1 MSRKIIAISVLML
14 VLLSMNVI
22 KTSRSE
28 EIHEGNAY
36 VGKMWLEILDTSN
49 VNGSC
54 YNSIVIGHVR
64 AKNDWIVY
72 SNESKVIANVSIP
85 SLSFHDY
92 NISTYPESNLTQAN
106 DSVTPFVA
114 EFYLIVEKVI
124 NGTNTSIV
132 GVDSFVLISRNCTN
146 ATIKNLTVS

>member
-28 EIHEGNAY
+28 EIHGGNAY

-64 AKNDWIVY
+64 AK
-72 SNESKVIANVSIP
+72 
-85 SLSFHDY
+85 
-92 NISTYPESNLTQAN
+92 TT
-106 DSVTPFVA
+106 
-114 EFYLIVEKVI
+114 
-124 NGTNTSIV
+124 G
-132 GVDSFVLISRNCTN
+132 
-146 ATIKNLTVS
+146 